1 MINMSK
7 TNSVKSNALIEDDQ
21 LERVV
26 EINAIIPVISGLWRT
41 VSHTSKTI
49 CVDSDKVDEI
59 SEIDK
64 ELSTLG

>member
-1 MINMSK
+1 MINMSR

-21 LERVV
+21 SERVV

-49 CVDSDKVDEI
+49 YVDSDKVDEI
-59 SEIDK
+59 SEMDK